1 MGQAKGG
8 QGTPLARGRTLSS
21 SSPRA
26 LHFKCCFTVHP
37 NGTYSVK
44 LVVISPTRLWY
55 SVCSYG
61 NLTSLISLRVSV
73 GFIYLESAKLQCE
86 LHYSYTSWHPLKCT
100 ACIKNLLDSCGMLR
114 VPRRGCATTYWP
126 PHAGGVLGRRAASSL
141 LPKRELMIK

>member
-1 MGQAKGG
+1 MSGKDACILGAATTRRAHVTCVDLHGAFLQGKARWDKRRGAADASCKGAYAY
-8 QGTPLARGRTLSS
+8 LS

-61 NLTSLISLRVSV
+61 NLTSLSLRISV
-73 GFIYLESAKLQCE
+73 GFISRIRNDTLQGDYRAARTLSA
-86 LHYSYTSWHPLKCT
+86 
-100 ACIKNLLDSCGMLR
+100 IVR
-114 VPRRGCATTYWP
+114 VP
-126 PHAGGVLGRRAASSL
+126 L
-141 LPKRELMIK
+141 I